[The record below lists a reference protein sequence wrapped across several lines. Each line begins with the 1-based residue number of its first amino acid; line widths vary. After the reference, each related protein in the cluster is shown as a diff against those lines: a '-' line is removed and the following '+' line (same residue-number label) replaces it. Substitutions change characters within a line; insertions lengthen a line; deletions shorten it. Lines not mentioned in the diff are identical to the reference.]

1 MNIDIIFLIGRMY
14 WYLNLKHHVTCLF
27 RGTEEEED
35 DDDELEVK
43 SIQSDSDMEVEQS
56 HNAVKTDSQNSV
68 QRTEFDWLIDLHKT
82 ETTDSVSRLVSRT
95 TEWISEIKTWYLQ
108 VFCGFFLRTGILHHI
123 QKLRCWYHF
132 NSCVVQTMFM
142 TSSYQARKSWSCL
155 RLKLF
160 HTIKLWSLRK
170 ERSLMFS

>member
-27 RGTEEEED
+27 RGTEEEEE

-43 SIQSDSDMEVEQS
+43 SIHSDSDMEVEQS

-95 TEWISEIKTWYLQ
+95 TEWIPEIKTWYLQ
-108 VFCGFFLRTGILHHI
+108 VFCLFLVTVILHHI

-132 NSCVVQTMFM
+132 NSCVVQSMFM
-142 TSSYQARKSWSCL
+142 TSSYQARRSWSCL

-160 HTIKLWSLRK
+160 HTLKL
-170 ERSLMFS
+170 